1 MIRNRSSDNVINF
14 PKADAAR
21 LEQAIRAFDKGDQTT
36 SLREQFLLLAGKEM
50 KEANY
55 FLGCMSEDGTN
66 GAARDART
74 ALRYYEKSIEDFG
87 YVEGYLAAARLLYH
101 GGGEVEQD
109 LRRAFRFYQLVAER
123 HGHPVACF
131 MLGRM
136 YQRGEGTTKDLVA
149 ARLWYEKAVSHGSVY
164 GKLNLAMLEAEE
176 GRVLKSLRMRFCA
189 GVAAFLIARKDRRDT
204 RLRGG

>member
-1 MIRNRSSDNVINF
+1 MMRDRSSDNVIDF
-14 PKADAAR
+14 PKAEAVR
-21 LEQAIRAFDKGDQTT
+21 LEQAIRAFDRGDQTP
-36 SLREQFLLLAGKEM
+36 SLREEFQLLARKGVR
-50 KEANY
+50 EANY

-66 GAARDART
+66 GARRDAQT
-74 ALRYYEKSIEDFG
+74 ALRYYEQSIEDFG

-101 GGGEVEQD
+101 GGEVEQD
-109 LRRAFRFYQLVAER
+109 LRRAFRFYRLVAES

-136 YQRGEGTTKDLVA
+136 YQRGEGTAKDLVA
-149 ARLWYEKAVSHGSVY
+149 ARLWYDKAISRGSVY

-176 GRVLKSLRMRFCA
+176 GRLLKSLRMRLSA
-189 GVAAFLIARKDRRDT
+189 GLSAFFIARKDRRDA